1 MDVKTRREILAPGLP
16 ARVILS
22 KNRSYNVLK
31 NTLTIFSEQACEDKT
46 IGGFHVATGVTVR
59 ALEFFE
65 NKLDVKTR
73 ILLQSKHAATVYL
86 IL

>member
-1 MDVKTRREILAPGLP
+1 MGVKIRREILAAGVPV
-16 ARVILS
+16 RVILS
-22 KNRSYNVLK
+22 KNRSDSVLK

-65 NKLDVKTR
+65 NKLDLISISQQQ
-73 ILLQSKHAATVYL
+73 ILGVAKF
-86 IL
+86 